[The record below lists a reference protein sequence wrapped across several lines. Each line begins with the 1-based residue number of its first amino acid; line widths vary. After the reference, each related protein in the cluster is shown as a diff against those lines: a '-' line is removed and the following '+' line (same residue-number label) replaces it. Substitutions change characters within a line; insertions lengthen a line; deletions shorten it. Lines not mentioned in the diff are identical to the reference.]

1 APQSGRLRAVRIAG
15 RGRCSGMS
23 PRIGLDST
31 AVLMAAVE
39 VANAEGAAAV
49 SISSVARKLGIRPP
63 SLYNHVSG
71 LDEIRAMLAK
81 YALERLYE
89 HIVAEVGGLSGEHAV
104 RRFADAYL
112 DFAHEHPGLYEAV
125 QMAPSQEG
133 RELQEASGRIVAL
146 TLRYLGGFPLT
157 EEQALHT
164 VRGLRSLIHGFASLD
179 RQGSFGLPLEV
190 RDSLHFNLDLLLGG
204 LERLGGERN

>member
-1 APQSGRLRAVRIAG
+1 
-15 RGRCSGMS
+15 MS

-71 LDEIRAMLAK
+71 LEEIRAGLAK
-81 YALERLYE
+81 YALERLYD
-89 HIVAEVGGLSGEHAV
+89 HIAGAVGDLSGEHAI

-112 DFAHEHPGLYEAV
+112 AFAHEHPGLYEAV
-125 QMAPSQEG
+125 QMAPGPEDRQ
-133 RELQEASGRIVAL
+133 LQEAGSRLVEL
-146 TLRYLGGFPLT
+146 TLRYLSSYPLT

-164 VRGLRSLIHGFASLD
+164 VRGLRSLIHGFASLK
-179 RQGSFGLPLEV
+179 RQGGFGLPLEV

-204 LERLGGERN
+204 LKRLEGENGR

>member
-1 APQSGRLRAVRIAG
+1 
-15 RGRCSGMS
+15 
-23 PRIGLDST
+23 
-31 AVLMAAVE
+31 MAAVE

-81 YALERLYE
+81 YALERLHE
-89 HIVAEVGGLSGEHAV
+89 HIVAAVGGLSGEHAV

-204 LERLGGERN
+204 WSDWGRKKLTNAAISAAPLMIGGVGRPP

>member
-1 APQSGRLRAVRIAG
+1 
-15 RGRCSGMS
+15 
-23 PRIGLDST
+23 
-31 AVLMAAVE
+31 
-39 VANAEGAAAV
+39 
-49 SISSVARKLGIRPP
+49 
-63 SLYNHVSG
+63 
-71 LDEIRAMLAK
+71 
-81 YALERLYE
+81 
-89 HIVAEVGGLSGEHAV
+89 
-104 RRFADAYL
+104 
-112 DFAHEHPGLYEAV
+112 YEAV
-125 QMAPSQEG
+125 QLAPSQEG
-133 RELQEASGRIVAL
+133 RELQEASGRIVEL